1 MTTEV
6 WTKTTIRLEH
16 KGYVGGAERDAS
28 GYLQGF
34 VEDLNDSTVIYDGND
49 LAELAAGFVAA
60 VDEYLA
66 DCEAEGITAE
76 APKSLAIA

>member
-6 WTKTTIRLEH
+6 WTKTAIRLEH

-34 VEDLNDSTVIYDGND
+34 VEDLNDGTVIYDGND
-49 LAELAAGFVAA
+49 LVALAANFVAA
-60 VDEYLA
+60 VDEYLV
-66 DCEAEGITAE
+66 DCETEGIPAE
-76 APKSLAIA
+76 PPKTLAIA

>member
-1 MTTEV
+1 MTGEV
-6 WTKTTIRLEH
+6 WTKTAIRLEH

-34 VEDLNDSTVIYDGND
+34 VEDLTDSTVIYDGDD
-49 LAELAAGFVAA
+49 LAELAANFVTA

-66 DCEAEGITAE
+66 DCEAEGNTAE
-76 APKSLAIA
+76 PPKTLAVA